1 MIDKFLT
8 LLGNLLTA
16 GDLLYKAYDALKD
29 WFKTKGWR
37 NQYAL
42 PKESKERPKG

>member
-1 MIDKFLT
+1 MAIAVEKTTIMIDKFLM

-37 NQYAL
+37 N
-42 PKESKERPKG
+42 